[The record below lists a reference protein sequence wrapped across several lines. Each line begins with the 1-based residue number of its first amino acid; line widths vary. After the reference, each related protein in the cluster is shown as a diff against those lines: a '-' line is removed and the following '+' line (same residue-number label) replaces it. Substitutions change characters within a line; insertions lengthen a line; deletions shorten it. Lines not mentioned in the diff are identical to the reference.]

1 MMDYMPKLIGKDGEK
16 FFMFQNQMC
25 SKVFYDAG
33 KFDVLACQ
41 FPILNEKGEVVE
53 YMDILGNFSKENT
66 HFARK
71 IYRYVTYEFLQPTIL
86 RRSKLNFY
94 YFALADFPSFY
105 LVDEKIKKFVI
116 EEERRKYQFLINSH
130 QFVSL
135 FERLRY
141 KMVMKQILREKL
153 KKAKNIKKELEKEE
167 LIQTI

>member
-1 MMDYMPKLIGKDGEK
+1 MVKYMPKLLGEDGKKYFK
-16 FFMFQNQMC
+16 FNDESV
-25 SKVFYDAG
+25 SKTFFSAG

-71 IYRYVTYEFLQPTIL
+71 IYRYITYEFLQPTIV
-86 RRSKLNFY
+86 RISKSNFY
-94 YFALADFPSFY
+94 YFALADFPSAY
-105 LVDEKIKKFVI
+105 LTDEKIKKFII
-116 EEERRKYQFLINSH
+116 EEEKRKYKYLVHSH

-141 KMVMKQILREKL
+141 KIIMKQILRRKL
-153 KKAKNIKKELEKEE
+153 KKAKTLEETSKMEGKLYNI
-167 LIQTI
+167 